1 MPESLVVTLI
11 GADRPGIVAQLA
23 AVAADCDAGWEESKM
38 ARLAGRFAGIVR
50 LEVDAGSLEALERAL
65 GDIEIEGIR
74 LTVDRGTALAP
85 VAGTQWI
92 KLELVGQDRR
102 GIVRDISAALARHRV
117 SIDELDTDIEDA
129 SMAGGALF
137 RARAWLRLLD
147 DVDFDALRT
156 DLEAIADDLM
166 VELTLDAR
174 PTGVAVVHGA

>member
-23 AVAADCDAGWEESKM
+23 AVAADYDAGWEESKM

-50 LEVDAGSLEALERAL
+50 LEVEATSLARLERAL
-65 GDIEIEGIR
+65 NEMQIEGIR
-74 LTVDRGTALAP
+74 LTIDRGSAVGADP
-85 VAGTQWI
+85 GAQWI
-92 KLELVGQDRR
+92 RLDLVGHDRH

-117 SIDELDTDIEDA
+117 SIDELDTEIEDA

-147 DVDFDALRT
+147 DVDLAALRT

-166 VELTLDAR
+166 VELTLDSRPSGHMPAR
-174 PTGVAVVHGA
+174 RA